1 MPILNRIA
9 ELARDAQVWRRDL
22 HQHPELL
29 FEVHRTAAFV
39 AEQLRAFGCDEVIT
53 GLGRTGV
60 VGVLK
65 GRLPGTSVIGLR
77 ADMDALPMQEETDLP
92 YGSQTKGLMH
102 ACGHDGHTAMLLGA
116 ARYLAETRNFAG
128 TAIFIFQPAEE
139 NGGAGARAMIEDGL
153 MQRFGIQEVYALH
166 NQPGLP
172 IGAFALNPGPILAS
186 STRVEIE
193 VRGTGGHAARPHLCI
208 DPIVLGAQLITNLQS
223 VISRSLDPLD
233 GGVLSITQFHSGTA
247 FNVIPETAQLAGTL
261 RCLNMDTQ
269 RLACARI
276 KEVAEGLA
284 LANRAQI
291 NVTLSEGYPVTKNH
305 AAQAQFAQTIAREIV
320 GDAHVDGQMPPS
332 MSAED
337 FAFMLQ
343 ARPGAFLYIGNGE
356 SAGLHHPKYDFN
368 DEVLA
373 YGMTFWA
380 RLVERRPNLAP

>member
-9 ELARDAQVWRRDL
+9 ELAQDAQVWRREL

-29 FEVHRTAAFV
+29 FDVHRTAAFV
-39 AEQLRAFGCDEVIT
+39 AEQLRAFGCDEVVT

-92 YGSQTKGLMH
+92 YGSKTKGLMH

-193 VRGTGGHAARPHLCI
+193 VRGTGGHASRLVGHDERAVAAERPRPGPHLLRAGAR
-208 DPIVLGAQLITNLQS
+208 DRHTHRRQVLRRRSQPRRRRDRGAA
-223 VISRSLDPLD
+223 D
-233 GGVLSITQFHSGTA
+233 
-247 FNVIPETAQLAGTL
+247 
-261 RCLNMDTQ
+261 
-269 RLACARI
+269 
-276 KEVAEGLA
+276 
-284 LANRAQI
+284 
-291 NVTLSEGYPVTKNH
+291 
-305 AAQAQFAQTIAREIV
+305 
-320 GDAHVDGQMPPS
+320 
-332 MSAED
+332 
-337 FAFMLQ
+337 Q
-343 ARPGAFLYIGNGE
+343 ARGGR
-356 SAGLHHPKYDFN
+356 D
-368 DEVLA
+368 
-373 YGMTFWA
+373 
-380 RLVERRPNLAP
+380 RLRLRPVR